1 MKIQIWQMKLPKISY
16 FEYFQLEYLLWIKLQ
31 KCIVFIDHIVW
42 QSTFANEVDKS
53 SQVFYGDADLNL
65 WRSAV
70 IFRRGPF
77 AQSLATNVSAA
88 QLAP

>member
-1 MKIQIWQMKLPKISY
+1 MKILQMKLTKISF
-16 FEYFQLEYLLWIKLQ
+16 FEYFQLEYLLWTKLQ
-31 KCIVFIDHIVW
+31 KCIDFIDHIVW
-42 QSTFANEVDKS
+42 QSTFANEVNKS

-70 IFRRGPF
+70 IFRWGPL

-88 QLAP
+88 RLAP